1 VTGGALAEVHR
12 KLIITLAARHRLG
25 EHLKGHTRAL
35 EELAIEML
43 ARGLSVRDIED
54 AFKDELARL
63 KEIQEA
69 TQDKTRHSRLE
80 VSDHRRVGSGG
91 LRSSTK
97 CANRALGETRSLS
110 GMLVSS
116 LHAMEL

>member
-1 VTGGALAEVHR
+1 LAEVHR
-12 KLIITLAARHRLG
+12 KLITTLAARHRLG

-63 KEIQEA
+63 PKEIQEA

-91 LRSSTK
+91 LRSPTK
-97 CANRALGETRSLS
+97 CANRALG
-110 GMLVSS
+110 
-116 LHAMEL
+116 